1 MEENFGKEA
10 KLRKELDELT
20 KKLEAEKNE
29 LHMQLMSAR
38 ESMGDIF
45 QRQDKLTA
53 DKADLEK
60 QVAVMW
66 TNFLSDLVAI

>member
-10 KLRKELDELT
+10 KLRNELEELT
-20 KKLEAEKNE
+20 KKLEVERNE
-29 LHMQLMSAR
+29 LHMQLTSAR

-53 DKADLEK
+53 DKAELEK
-60 QVAVMW
+60 QVAVG
-66 TNFLSDLVAI
+66 SHIK